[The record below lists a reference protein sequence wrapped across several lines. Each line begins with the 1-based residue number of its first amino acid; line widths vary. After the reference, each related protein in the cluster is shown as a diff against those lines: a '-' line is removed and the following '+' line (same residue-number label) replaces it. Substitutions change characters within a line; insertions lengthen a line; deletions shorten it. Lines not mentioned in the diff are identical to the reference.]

1 MLLVYWSAIILLL
14 SLIVL
19 SNCTSHSVKLGKK
32 CTKLASNN
40 TYEKSIVWIVDKKNI
55 EAFENKINK
64 ENCKIN
70 GENKSLDTNTPTSK
84 LLEKSGNGNNKNPP
98 IKPITIAI

>member
-1 MLLVYWSAIILLL
+1 MKTIIILL

-64 ENCKIN
+64 ENCEIN
-70 GENKSLDTNTPTSK
+70 GEK
-84 LLEKSGNGNNKNPP
+84 L
-98 IKPITIAI
+98 

>member
-1 MLLVYWSAIILLL
+1 M
-14 SLIVL
+14 VL

-70 GENKSLDTNTPTSK
+70 GEK
-84 LLEKSGNGNNKNPP
+84 L
-98 IKPITIAI
+98 

>member
-1 MLLVYWSAIILLL
+1 MKTIIALL

-55 EAFENKINK
+55 KAFENKINK
-64 ENCKIN
+64 ENCEIN
-70 GENKSLDTNTPTSK
+70 GEK
-84 LLEKSGNGNNKNPP
+84 L
-98 IKPITIAI
+98 